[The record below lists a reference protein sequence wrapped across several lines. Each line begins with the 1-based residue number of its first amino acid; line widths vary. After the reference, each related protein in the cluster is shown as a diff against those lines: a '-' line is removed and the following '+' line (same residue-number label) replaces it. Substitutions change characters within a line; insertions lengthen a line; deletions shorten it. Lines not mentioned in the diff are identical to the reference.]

1 MSSEIKVLWSLYNYV
16 ARVKMVI
23 FFTPRNF
30 LSIFISKDVHLFQGL
45 FIPANCSDSII
56 IYWFWGEKIIIL
68 IHLFLFFYKFVCSNL
83 LQIHNYSCL
92 FLFLKTL
99 FLFFGFQG
107 WQVCIVVT
115 GYIIFCYEADFHMLH
130 LKKLFFKFCLYKITY
145 VASCDICMTPTQH
158 QLIHIHIH
166 IDVSINVSWKF
177 QNFKI

>member
-1 MSSEIKVLWSLYNYV
+1 M
-16 ARVKMVI
+16 R
-23 FFTPRNF
+23 
-30 LSIFISKDVHLFQGL
+30 
-45 FIPANCSDSII
+45 
-56 IYWFWGEKIIIL
+56 EKIIIL

-99 FLFFGFQG
+99 FLFFGFLG

-145 VASCDICMTPTQH
+145 VASCDICMTPTH
-158 QLIHIHIH
+158 SYSYSYWCFNKCFVEI
-166 IDVSINVSWKF
+166 SKF
-177 QNFKI
+177 QNLVTPWFLIKFSLIYSKIVTLSPEID